1 MIRRKETMVFTC
13 VIRTITWST
22 VAILTTASTML
33 TGCKAKEDVPT
44 VEVTVEAV
52 AVARES
58 LTEQLTADAV
68 LAPLAQAAITPKI
81 TAPVH
86 KFYVQRGAKVKA
98 GQLLAVLENR
108 DLTAA
113 ELDNK
118 GAYEQA
124 QAAYAT
130 ATKASVPEDYQK
142 AEQDVAQTKANLN
155 LQQSIYNAR
164 KDLFVQGAIPG
175 RDLDTVTASLVQAQ
189 AAYDI
194 AAQHL
199 ASQKSVTREAAIQSA
214 KGQLLSA
221 EGKYQGAQAGVSY
234 SEIRSPIDGVV
245 TDRSLFAGE
254 IAAAGQPLIT
264 VMDVSSLLAKTHL
277 SQAQTQKIHVDD
289 EVEVSTQG
297 VDESLKGKVTLIS
310 PALDP
315 GSTTV
320 EVWVKVPNRS
330 GVLKAGTPVK
340 VSIALKTVEDAIVV
354 PTAAIVTDSAG
365 KKQVMVIGADNM
377 AHHRSVELGLSQD
390 DKTQITKG
398 LQVGEQVISS
408 GAYAMDDGTKVKVG
422 VPGDKGADEAK
433 PSAGKDG
440 GKD

>member
-1 MIRRKETMVFTC
+1 MRLVRY
-13 VIRTITWST
+13 TIWSFAA
-22 VAILTTASTML
+22 VLLAVSPLLI
-33 TGCKAKEDVPT
+33 GCKAKEEAST
-44 VEVTVEAV
+44 TEVTVEAV
-52 AVARES
+52 AVARQS
-58 LTEQLTADAV
+58 ITEEITADAI

-118 GAYEQA
+118 GSYEQA

-142 AEQDVAQTKANLN
+142 AEQDVAQTKANLD
-155 LQQSIYNAR
+155 LQKSIYNAR
-164 KDLFVQGAIPG
+164 KTLFAQGAIPG
-175 RDLDTVTASLVQAQ
+175 RDLDTATAALVQAQ

-194 AAQHL
+194 AVQHL
-199 ASQKSVTREAAIQSA
+199 GSQKAVTREAAIQSA

-221 EGKYQGAQAGVSY
+221 QGKYEGAQAGVSY

-245 TDRSLFAGE
+245 TDRPLFAGE
-254 IAAAGQPLIT
+254 IAAAGQALVT
-264 VMDVSSLLAKTHL
+264 VMDVSSLLAKMHL
-277 SQAQTQKIHVDD
+277 SQKQAQKMHVGDEAEVMVPGIDD
-289 EVEVSTQG
+289 AV
-297 VDESLKGKVTLIS
+297 KGKVTLIS

-320 EVWVKVPNRS
+320 EIWVKISNQG

-340 VSIALKTVEDAIVV
+340 VTIALKTIENSLVV

-365 KKQVMVIGADNM
+365 KKQVMVISSDNT
-377 AHHRSVELGLSQD
+377 AHHRNVELGISQD
-390 DKTQITKG
+390 DMTQIING
-398 LQVGEQVISS
+398 LQVGEKVISS
-408 GAYAMDDGTKVKVG
+408 GAYAMDDGTKVKIG
-422 VPGDKGADEAK
+422 APDDKNEDGSK
-433 PSAGKDG
+433 PSADKDG

>member
-1 MIRRKETMVFTC
+1 MH
-13 VIRTITWST
+13 VIRNTTWSI
-22 VAILTTASTML
+22 VAVLLVPSAL
-33 TGCKAKEDVPT
+33 FTGCKSKDEVPAT
-44 VEVTVEAV
+44 EVSVEAV
-52 AVARES
+52 TVAQQS
-58 LTEQLTADAV
+58 LTQEVTADAV

-113 ELDNK
+113 EIDNK

-142 AEQDVAQTKANLN
+142 AEQDVAQTKATLD
-155 LQQSIYNAR
+155 LQQSIVNAR
-164 KDLFVQGAIPG
+164 TTLFAQGAIPG
-175 RDLDTVTASLVQAQ
+175 RDLDTAKASLVQAQ

-199 ASQKSVTREAAIQSA
+199 ASQKAVTREAAIQSA

-245 TDRSLFAGE
+245 TERPLFAGE
-254 IAAAGQPLIT
+254 IAATGQPLLT

-277 SQAQTQKIHVDD
+277 SQVQAQQMHVGDD
-289 EVEVSTQG
+289 AEVTAPG
-297 VDESLKGKVTLIS
+297 VDEPLKGKVTLIS

-330 GVLKAGTPVK
+330 AVLRAGTPVK
-340 VSIALKTVEDAIVV
+340 VAIALKTIPNALVV

-365 KKQVMVIGADNM
+365 KKQVMVIAPDST
-377 AHHRSVELGLSQD
+377 AHHREVELGISQD

-398 LQVGEQVISS
+398 LKAGEQVISS
-408 GAYAMDDGTKVKVG
+408 GAYAMEDGTKVKIG
-422 VPGDKGADEAK
+422 APGDKDADEAK
-433 PSAGKDG
+433 PSAGKEGD
-440 GKD
+440 KD

>member
-1 MIRRKETMVFTC
+1 V
-13 VIRTITWST
+13 
-22 VAILTTASTML
+22 L
-33 TGCKAKEDVPT
+33 TGCKAKEEVPAT
-44 VEVTVEAV
+44 EVSVEAV
-52 AVARES
+52 AVAKQP
-58 LTEQLTADAV
+58 LTQEVTADAI

-86 KFYVQRGAKVKA
+86 QFYVQRGAKVKS

-113 ELDNK
+113 ELDNR

-130 ATKASVPEDYQK
+130 STKASVPEDYQK
-142 AEQDVAQTKANLN
+142 AEQDVAQTKATLD

-164 KDLFVQGAIPG
+164 KVLFAQGAIPG
-175 RDLDTVTASLVQAQ
+175 RDLDTASASLVQAQ

-194 AAQHL
+194 AAQHF
-199 ASQKSVTREAAIQSA
+199 ASQKAVTREAAIQSA

-221 EGKYQGAQAGVSY
+221 QGKYQGAQAGVSY

-245 TDRSLFAGE
+245 TERPLFAGE

-277 SQAQTQKIHVDD
+277 SQGQAQQMHVGDD
-289 EVEVSTQG
+289 AEVAVPG
-297 VDESLKGKVTLIS
+297 IDEPMKGKVTLVS

-320 EVWVKVPNRS
+320 EVWVEVPNR
-330 GVLKAGTPVK
+330 GAVLKAGTPVK
-340 VSIALKTVEDAIVV
+340 VTVALKTVQDALVV
-354 PTAAIVTDSAG
+354 PTGAIVTDAAG
-365 KKQVMVIGADNM
+365 KKQVMVISPDST
-377 AHHRSVELGLSQD
+377 AHHREVELGISQD

-398 LQVGEQVISS
+398 LQVGEKVISS
-408 GAYAMDDGTKVKVG
+408 GAYAMEDGTKVKIG
-422 VPGDKGADEAK
+422 AADDKDSDKDK
-433 PSAGKDG
+433 PSAGKEGD
-440 GKD
+440 KD

>member
-1 MIRRKETMVFTC
+1 MCIFRNS
-13 VIRTITWST
+13 TWSM
-22 VAILTTASTML
+22 VVVLLTAGIPL
-33 TGCKAKEDVPT
+33 TGCKAKEEVPT
-44 VEVTVEAV
+44 VEVTVEAI
-52 AVARES
+52 AVAKQP
-58 LTEQLTADAV
+58 LTEEVTSDAV

-81 TAPVH
+81 TAPVRQ
-86 KFYVQRGAKVKA
+86 FYVQRGAKVKA

-108 DLTAA
+108 DLTAV

-142 AEQDVAQTKANLN
+142 AEQDVAQTKANLD
-155 LQQSIYNAR
+155 LQQSIYTAR
-164 KDLFVQGAIPG
+164 KSLFAQGAIPG
-175 RDLDTVTASLVQAQ
+175 RDLDTATAALVQAQ

-221 EGKYQGAQAGVSY
+221 EGKYQGAQAGVGY
-234 SEIRSPIDGVV
+234 SEIHSPINGVV
-245 TDRSLFAGE
+245 TDRPLFAGE
-254 IAAAGQPLIT
+254 IAAAGQPLLT
-264 VMDVSSLLAKTHL
+264 VMEVSSLLAKTHL
-277 SQAQTQKIHVDD
+277 AQQQAQRMHIGD
-289 EVEVSTQG
+289 EAEVAAPG
-297 VDESLKGKVTLIS
+297 VDEPFKGKVTLIS

-320 EVWVKVPNRS
+320 EVWIKVTNS
-330 GVLKAGTPVK
+330 EGTLKAGTPVK
-340 VSIALKTVEDAIVV
+340 VTVALQTIPDALVV
-354 PTAAIVTDSAG
+354 PSAAIVTDSAG
-365 KKQVMVIGADNM
+365 KKQVMVIGTDST
-377 AHHRSVELGLSQD
+377 AHRRSVEVGISQD

-398 LQVGEQVISS
+398 LQPGEQVISS

-422 VPGDKGADEAK
+422 KPDEKDSGDEK
-433 PSAGKDG
+433 PSAAKDKGKD
-440 GKD
+440 

>member
-1 MIRRKETMVFTC
+1 MCIFRNS
-13 VIRTITWST
+13 TWSI
-22 VAILTTASTML
+22 VVVLLMASIAL
-33 TGCKAKEDVPT
+33 TGCKAKEEVPT

-52 AVARES
+52 AVAKQP
-58 LTEQLTADAV
+58 LTEEITADAV

-81 TAPVH
+81 TAPVRQ
-86 KFYVQRGAKVKA
+86 FYVQRGAKVKA

-108 DLTAA
+108 DLAAA

-142 AEQDVAQTKANLN
+142 AEQDVAQTKANLD
-155 LQQSIYNAR
+155 LQQSIYTAR
-164 KDLFVQGAIPG
+164 KGLFAQGAIPG
-175 RDLDTVTASLVQAQ
+175 RDLDTATAALVQAQ

-221 EGKYQGAQAGVSY
+221 EGKYQGSQAGVSY

-245 TDRSLFAGE
+245 TDRPLFAGE
-254 IAAAGQPLIT
+254 IAAAGQALIT

-277 SQAQTQKIHVDD
+277 PQAQVQRMHVGD
-289 EVEVSTQG
+289 EAEVSASG
-297 VDESLKGKVTLIS
+297 VDEPVKGKVTLIS

-320 EVWVKVPNRS
+320 EVWVKVLNRD
-330 GVLKAGTPVK
+330 GALKAGTPVR
-340 VSIALKTVEDAIVV
+340 VSVALKTIEDAIVV

-365 KKQVMVIGADNM
+365 KKQVMVIGADSI
-377 AHHRSVELGLSQD
+377 AHRRGVELGITQD

-398 LQVGEQVISS
+398 LQAGERVVSS
-408 GAYAMDDGTKVKVG
+408 GAYAMDDGTKVKIG
-422 VPGDKGADEAK
+422 SPDEKEGDEAK
-433 PSAGKDG
+433 PSADKDG

>member
-1 MIRRKETMVFTC
+1 MCFIQKNK
-13 VIRTITWST
+13 WSI
-22 VAILTTASTML
+22 VALLLSASIPL
-33 TGCKAKEDVPT
+33 AGCKAKEEVPAT
-44 VEVTVEAV
+44 EVTVEAV
-52 AVARES
+52 DVAKQP
-58 LTEQLTADAV
+58 LTEEITSDAV

-98 GQLLAVLENR
+98 GELLAVLENR
-108 DLTAA
+108 DLTAT

-124 QAAYAT
+124 QAAYTT

-142 AEQDVAQTKANLN
+142 AEQDVAQSKANLD

-164 KDLFVQGAIPG
+164 KSLFAEGAIPG
-175 RDLDTVTASLVQAQ
+175 RDLDTAAAALVQAQ
-189 AAYDI
+189 GAYDI
-194 AAQHL
+194 ASQHL
-199 ASQKSVTREAAIQSA
+199 AGQKAVTREAAIESA

-245 TDRSLFAGE
+245 TDRPLFAGE
-254 IAAAGQPLIT
+254 IAASGQPLIT
-264 VMDVSSLLAKTHL
+264 VMDVSSLLAKTHV
-277 SQAQTQKIHVDD
+277 SQALAQRMHVGN
-289 EVEVSTQG
+289 EAEVSAPG
-297 VDESLKGKVTLIS
+297 VEEPAKGKVTLIS

-320 EVWVKVPNRS
+320 EVWVKVPNRD
-330 GVLKAGTPVK
+330 GVLKAGTPVR
-340 VSIALKTVEDAIVV
+340 VTIALKTIEDALVV
-354 PTAAIVTDSAG
+354 PTAAIVTDTAG
-365 KKQVMVIGADNM
+365 KKQVMVIGADST
-377 AHHRSVELGLSQD
+377 AHHRAVELGISQD

-398 LQVGEQVISS
+398 LQAGEKVVSS
-408 GAYAMDDGTKVKVG
+408 GAYAMDDGTKVKI
-422 VPGDKGADEAK
+422 GAPDEKEGDEAK
-433 PSAGKDG
+433 PSADKDG

>member
-1 MIRRKETMVFTC
+1 MR
-13 VIRTITWST
+13 VIRNNTTSLAAILLAAST
-22 VAILTTASTML
+22 VL
-33 TGCKAKEDVPT
+33 TGCKAKEEVPAT
-44 VEVTVEAV
+44 EVNVEAV
-52 AVARES
+52 AVAKQP
-58 LTEQLTADAV
+58 LTEEVTADAV

-113 ELDNK
+113 ELDNQ

-124 QAAYAT
+124 QA
-130 ATKASVPEDYQK
+130 
-142 AEQDVAQTKANLN
+142 AEQDVAQTKANLD

-164 KDLFVQGAIPG
+164 KILFAQGAIPG
-175 RDLDTVTASLVQAQ
+175 RDLDTASASLVQTQ

-199 ASQKSVTREAAIQSA
+199 ASQKAVTREAAIQSA

-221 EGKYQGAQAGVSY
+221 QGKYQGAQAGVSY
-234 SEIRSPIDGVV
+234 SEIHSPIDGVV
-245 TDRSLFAGE
+245 TDRPLFAGE

-264 VMDVSSLLAKTHL
+264 VMEVSSLLAKTHL
-277 SQAQTQKIHVDD
+277 SQGQAQQMHIGD
-289 EVEVSTQG
+289 EAEVAVPG
-297 VDESLKGKVTLIS
+297 ADEPFKGKVTLIS

-320 EVWVKVPNRS
+320 EVWVKVLNRG

-340 VSIALKTVEDAIVV
+340 VTVALKTIQDALVV
-354 PTAAIVTDSAG
+354 PTAAIVTDTAG
-365 KKQVMVIGADNM
+365 KKQVMVIAPDST
-377 AHHRSVELGLSQD
+377 AHHRSVELGISQD

-398 LQVGEQVISS
+398 LQAGEKVISS
-408 GAYAMDDGTKVKVG
+408 GAYAMEDGTKVKIG
-422 VPGDKGADEAK
+422 AADDKDTDEAK
-433 PSAGKDG
+433 PSAAKDG

>member
-1 MIRRKETMVFTC
+1 MT
-13 VIRTITWST
+13 VIRNTNLSI
-22 VAILTTASTML
+22 VAVLLAASTLL
-33 TGCKAKEDVPT
+33 TGCKAKEEVPAT
-44 VEVTVEAV
+44 EVTVEAV
-52 AVARES
+52 AVAKQP
-58 LTEQLTADAV
+58 LTEEVTADAV

-86 KFYVQRGAKVKA
+86 AFFVQRGAKVKA

-108 DLTAA
+108 DLAA
-113 ELDNK
+113 VELDNK

-142 AEQDVAQTKANLN
+142 SEQDVAQTKANLD
-155 LQQSIYNAR
+155 LQQSIVNAR
-164 KDLFVQGAIPG
+164 TSLFAQGAIPG
-175 RDLDTVTASLVQAQ
+175 RDLDTAKASLVQAQ

-199 ASQKSVTREAAIQSA
+199 ASQKAVTREAAIQSA

-245 TDRSLFAGE
+245 TDRPLFAGE
-254 IAAAGQPLIT
+254 IAAAGQPLLT
-264 VMDVSSLLAKTHL
+264 VMEVSSLLAKTHL
-277 SQAQTQKIHVDD
+277 SQERAQRMHVGD
-289 EVEVSTQG
+289 EAEVSAAG
-297 VDESLKGKVTLIS
+297 VDEPYKGKVTLIS

-320 EVWVKVPNRS
+320 EVWVKVPNR
-330 GVLKAGTPVK
+330 GGELKAGTPVK
-340 VSIALKTVEDAIVV
+340 LTIALKTIQDALVV
-354 PTAAIVTDSAG
+354 PTAAIVTDTAG
-365 KKQVMVIGADNM
+365 GKQVMVIGPDST
-377 AHHRSVELGLSQD
+377 AHHRSVELGISQD

-398 LQVGEQVISS
+398 LKAGEQVISS
-408 GAYAMDDGTKVKVG
+408 GAYAMEDGTKVKVG
-422 VPGDKGADEAK
+422 APDDKGGDEAK
-433 PSAGKDG
+433 PSAGKEGD
-440 GKD
+440 KD

>member
-1 MIRRKETMVFTC
+1 MR
-13 VIRTITWST
+13 VIRITTWNIAA
-22 VAILTTASTML
+22 VLFAATALL
-33 TGCKAKEDVPT
+33 TGCKANDEVPAT
-44 VEVTVEAV
+44 EVNVEAV
-52 AVARES
+52 TVAS
-58 LTEQLTADAV
+58 QPLTEELTADAV

-86 KFYVQRGAKVKA
+86 QFYVQRGAKVKA

-108 DLTAA
+108 DLAAA

-142 AEQDVAQTKANLN
+142 AEQDVAQTKANLD
-155 LQQSIYNAR
+155 LQQSIVNAR
-164 KDLFVQGAIPG
+164 KNLFAQGAIPG
-175 RDLDTVTASLVQAQ
+175 RDLDTATAALVQSQ

-199 ASQKSVTREAAIQSA
+199 ASQKAVTREAAIQSA

-221 EGKYQGAQAGVSY
+221 QGKYQGAQAGVSY

-245 TDRSLFAGE
+245 TERPLFAGE
-254 IAAAGQPLIT
+254 IAATGQPLIT

-277 SQAQTQKIHVDD
+277 SQGQAQRMHIGD
-289 EVEVSTQG
+289 EAKVAAPG
-297 VDESLKGKVTLIS
+297 ADEPFKGKVTLIS

-320 EVWVKVPNRS
+320 EVWVKVPNRD

-340 VSIALKTVEDAIVV
+340 VTIALKTIADALVV

-365 KKQVMVIGADNM
+365 KKQVMVIGPDST
-377 AHHRSVELGLSQD
+377 AHHRSVELGISQD
-390 DKTQITKG
+390 DKTQITRG
-398 LQVGEQVISS
+398 LKAGEQVISS
-408 GAYAMDDGTKVKVG
+408 GAFAMEDGTKVKVG
-422 VPGDKGADEAK
+422 APDDKGADEAK
-433 PSAGKDG
+433 PAAGKEGD
-440 GKD
+440 KN

>member
-1 MIRRKETMVFTC
+1 MRISRNNTTNLA
-13 VIRTITWST
+13 
-22 VAILTTASTML
+22 AILLAACTVL
-33 TGCKAKEDVPT
+33 TGCKAKDEVPAT
-44 VEVTVEAV
+44 EVNVEAV
-52 AVARES
+52 AVTQQP
-58 LTEQLTADAV
+58 LTQEVTADAI

-86 KFYVQRGAKVKA
+86 RFYVQRGARVKA

-118 GAYEQA
+118 GAYNQA
-124 QAAYAT
+124 QAAFAT

-142 AEQDVAQTKANLN
+142 AEHDVAQTKANLD

-164 KDLFVQGAIPG
+164 KALFAQGAIPG
-175 RDLDTVTASLVQAQ
+175 RDLDTAAAALVQSQ

-194 AAQHL
+194 ASQHL
-199 ASQKSVTREAAIQSA
+199 ASQKAVTREAAIESA

-221 EGKYQGAQAGVSY
+221 QGKYQGAQASVSY
-234 SEIRSPIDGVV
+234 SEIHSPIDGVV
-245 TDRSLFAGE
+245 TDRPLFAGE
-254 IAAAGQPLIT
+254 IAAAGQPLVT

-277 SQAQTQKIHVDD
+277 SQGQAQQMHIGDEAEVAVPGVDD
-289 EVEVSTQG
+289 PF
-297 VDESLKGKVTLIS
+297 KGKVTLIS

-320 EVWVKVPNRS
+320 EIWIKVLNRG

-340 VSIALKTVEDAIVV
+340 VTVALKTVPDALVV
-354 PTAAIVTDSAG
+354 PTAAIVTDTAG
-365 KKQVMVIGADNM
+365 KKQVMVIAPDST
-377 AHHRSVELGLSQD
+377 AHHRTVELGISQD

-398 LQVGEQVISS
+398 LQVGEKVISS
-408 GAYAMDDGTKVKVG
+408 GAYAMDEGTKVKIG
-422 VPGDKGADEAK
+422 AADDKEADKDK
-433 PSAGKDG
+433 PSAAKDG

>member
-1 MIRRKETMVFTC
+1 MR
-13 VIRTITWST
+13 VILKNNWSI
-22 VAILTTASTML
+22 AALLLAANIPLA
-33 TGCKAKEDVPT
+33 GCKAKEEVAAT
-44 VEVTVEAV
+44 EVTVEAV
-52 AVARES
+52 TAAKQP
-58 LTEQLTADAV
+58 LTQEITADAV

-98 GQLLAVLENR
+98 GELLAVLENR

-142 AEQDVAQTKANLN
+142 AEQDVAQTKANLD

-164 KDLFVQGAIPG
+164 KNLFAQGAIPG
-175 RDLDTVTASLVQAQ
+175 RDLDTATAALVQAQ

-194 AAQHL
+194 ASQHL
-199 ASQKSVTREAAIQSA
+199 ASQKAVTREASIQSA

-221 EGKYQGAQAGVSY
+221 EGKFEGAQAGVSY

-245 TDRSLFAGE
+245 TDRPLFAGE
-254 IAAAGQPLIT
+254 IAATGQPLIT
-264 VMDVSSLLAKTHL
+264 VMDVSSLLAKTHV
-277 SQAQTQKIHVDD
+277 SQALAQQMHLGD
-289 EVEVSTQG
+289 EVEVSAPG
-297 VDESLKGKVTLIS
+297 VDEPAKGKVTLIS

-320 EVWVKVPNRS
+320 EVWVKLPNRD
-330 GVLKAGTPVK
+330 GILKAGTPVK
-340 VSIALKTVEDAIVV
+340 VTIALKTIQDALVV
-354 PTAAIVTDSAG
+354 PTAAIVTDTVG
-365 KKQVMVIGADNM
+365 KKQVMVIGADST
-377 AHHRSVELGLSQD
+377 AHHRNVELGISQD

-398 LQVGEQVISS
+398 LQAGEKVISS
-408 GAYAMDDGTKVKVG
+408 GAYAMEEGTKVKI
-422 VPGDKGADEAK
+422 GAPDEKEENEAK
-433 PSAGKDG
+433 PNAGKEDG
-440 GKD
+440 GRD

>member
-1 MIRRKETMVFTC
+1 MCTIRNTNWN
-13 VIRTITWST
+13 I
-22 VAILTTASTML
+22 VAVLLAASIPL
-33 TGCKAKEDVPT
+33 AGCKSKEEAPA

-52 AVARES
+52 TVS
-58 LTEQLTADAV
+58 NQPLTEEVAADAV
-68 LAPLAQAAITPKI
+68 LAPVAQAAITPKI

-124 QAAYAT
+124 QAAFAT

-142 AEQDVAQTKANLN
+142 AEQDVAQAKANLD

-164 KDLFVQGAIPG
+164 KSLFAQGAIPG
-175 RDLDTVTASLVQAQ
+175 RDLDTASAALVQAQ
-189 AAYDI
+189 GTYDI

-199 ASQKSVTREAAIQSA
+199 SSQKAVTREAAIQSA

-234 SEIRSPIDGVV
+234 SEIHSPIDGVV
-245 TDRSLFAGE
+245 TERPLFAGE
-254 IAAAGQPLIT
+254 IATNGQPLIT

-277 SQAQTQKIHVDD
+277 PQAQVQRMHVGD
-289 EVEVSTQG
+289 EAEVSMPG
-297 VDESLKGKVTLIS
+297 IDEPAKGKVTLIS

-320 EVWVKVPNRS
+320 EVWIKVPNRD
-330 GVLKAGTPVK
+330 GTLKAGTPVK
-340 VSIALKTVEDAIVV
+340 VNVALRTIENALVV
-354 PTAAIVTDSAG
+354 PTASIVTDSTG
-365 KKQVMVIGADNM
+365 KKQVMVIGADNI
-377 AHHRSVELGLSQD
+377 AHRRNVEPGITQD
-390 DKTQITKG
+390 DKTQILKG
-398 LQVGEQVISS
+398 LQAGEKVVSS
-408 GAYAMDDGTKVKVG
+408 GAYAMDDGTKVKIG
-422 VPGDKGADEAK
+422 SPDEKEGDEAK
-433 PSAGKDG
+433 PSADKDG

>member
-1 MIRRKETMVFTC
+1 MH
-13 VIRTITWST
+13 VIRNTTWSI
-22 VAILTTASTML
+22 VAVLLVPSAL
-33 TGCKAKEDVPT
+33 FTGCKSKDEVPAT
-44 VEVTVEAV
+44 EVSVEAV
-52 AVARES
+52 TVAQQP
-58 LTEQLTADAV
+58 LTQEVTADAV

-113 ELDNK
+113 EIDNK

-142 AEQDVAQTKANLN
+142 AEQDVAQTKANLD
-155 LQQSIYNAR
+155 LQQSIVNAR
-164 KDLFVQGAIPG
+164 TTLFAQGAIPG
-175 RDLDTVTASLVQAQ
+175 RDLDTAKASLVQAQ

-199 ASQKSVTREAAIQSA
+199 ASQKAVTREAAIQSA

-245 TDRSLFAGE
+245 TERPLFAGE
-254 IAAAGQPLIT
+254 IAATGQPLLT

-277 SQAQTQKIHVDD
+277 SQVQAQQMHVGD
-289 EVEVSTQG
+289 EAEVTAPG
-297 VDESLKGKVTLIS
+297 VDEPLKGKVTLIS

-320 EVWVKVPNRS
+320 EVWVKVPNRRRCIES
-330 GVLKAGTPVK
+330 RNPSESRYRAEDHSKCSRRPHRRHRHRQRRQETGHGHRTRQYGAPPRGRTGHLAG
-340 VSIALKTVEDAIVV
+340 
-354 PTAAIVTDSAG
+354 
-365 KKQVMVIGADNM
+365 
-377 AHHRSVELGLSQD
+377 RQD
-390 DKTQITKG
+390 PDHQGSESRRT
-398 LQVGEQVISS
+398 
-408 GAYAMDDGTKVKVG
+408 
-422 VPGDKGADEAK
+422 GDLVRRLCNGRRHQ
-433 PSAGKDG
+433 GKDRG
-440 GKD
+440 PWR

>member
-1 MIRRKETMVFTC
+1 MH
-13 VIRTITWST
+13 VIRNTTWSI
-22 VAILTTASTML
+22 VAVLLVPSALI
-33 TGCKAKEDVPT
+33 TGCKSKDEVPT
-44 VEVTVEAV
+44 TEVSVEAV
-52 AVARES
+52 TVAQQS
-58 LTEQLTADAV
+58 LTQEVTADAV

-113 ELDNK
+113 EIDNK

-142 AEQDVAQTKANLN
+142 AEQDVAQTKATLD
-155 LQQSIYNAR
+155 LQQSIVNAR
-164 KDLFVQGAIPG
+164 TTLFAQGAIPG
-175 RDLDTVTASLVQAQ
+175 RDLDTAKASLVQAQ

-199 ASQKSVTREAAIQSA
+199 ASQKAVTREAAIQSA

-245 TDRSLFAGE
+245 TERPLFAGE
-254 IAAAGQPLIT
+254 IAATGQPLLT

-277 SQAQTQKIHVDD
+277 SQVQAQQMHVGD
-289 EVEVSTQG
+289 EAEVTAPG
-297 VDESLKGKVTLIS
+297 VDEPLKGKVTLIS

-320 EVWVKVPNRS
+320 EIWVKVPNRS
-330 GVLKAGTPVK
+330 AVLRAGTPVK
-340 VSIALKTVEDAIVV
+340 VAIALKTIPNALVV

-365 KKQVMVIGADNM
+365 KKQVMVIAPDST
-377 AHHRSVELGLSQD
+377 AHHREVELGISQD

-398 LQVGEQVISS
+398 LKAGEQVISS
-408 GAYAMDDGTKVKVG
+408 GAYAMEDGTKVKIG
-422 VPGDKGADEAK
+422 APGEKDADEAK
-433 PSAGKDG
+433 PSAGKEGD
-440 GKD
+440 KD

>member
-1 MIRRKETMVFTC
+1 MCIIQKNKWG
-13 VIRTITWST
+13 I
-22 VAILTTASTML
+22 VALLLAASL
-33 TGCKAKEDVPT
+33 PPTGCKAKEEVT
-44 VEVTVEAV
+44 TTEVTVEAV
-52 AVARES
+52 AVAKQP
-58 LTEQLTADAV
+58 LTEEITADGV

-86 KFYVQRGAKVKA
+86 KFYVQRGSKVKA
-98 GQLLAVLENR
+98 GEILAVLENR

-124 QAAYAT
+124 QAAYET

-142 AEQDVAQTKANLN
+142 AEQDVAQTKANLD

-164 KDLFVQGAIPG
+164 KSLFAQGAIPG
-175 RDLDTVTASLVQAQ
+175 RDLDTATAALVQAQ

-194 AAQHL
+194 ASQHL
-199 ASQKSVTREAAIQSA
+199 TSQKAVTREAAMQNA
-214 KGQLLSA
+214 KGQLHSA
-221 EGKYQGAQAGVSY
+221 EGKLQGAQAGVSY

-245 TDRSLFAGE
+245 TDRPLFAGE
-254 IAAAGQPLIT
+254 IAAAGQPLVT
-264 VMDVSSLLAKTHL
+264 VMDVSMLLAKAHV
-277 SQAQTQKIHVDD
+277 SQALAQQMHVGD
-289 EVEVSTQG
+289 EAEVSAPG
-297 VDESLKGKVTLIS
+297 VDEPAKGKVTLIS

-320 EVWVKVPNRS
+320 EIWVKVPNRDR
-330 GVLKAGTPVK
+330 VLKAGTPVR
-340 VSIALKTVEDAIVV
+340 VTIALKTIEDALVV

-365 KKQVMVIGADNM
+365 KKQVMVIGSDST
-377 AHHRSVELGLSQD
+377 AHQRTVELGISQD

-398 LQVGEQVISS
+398 LQAGEKVISS
-408 GAYAMDDGTKVKVG
+408 GAYAMDEGTKVKI
-422 VPGDKGADEAK
+422 GAPDEKEGDEAK
-433 PSAGKDG
+433 PSAGKEDG

>member
-1 MIRRKETMVFTC
+1 MRVVQYTTC
-13 VIRTITWST
+13 SIAT
-22 VAILTTASTML
+22 VMLAASTL
-33 TGCKAKEDVPT
+33 LIGCKAKEGVMPT
-44 VEVTVEAV
+44 EVAVEAV
-52 AVARES
+52 TVARQP
-58 LTEQLTADAV
+58 LTDEVTADAI

-81 TAPVH
+81 VAPVH

-98 GQLLAVLENR
+98 GELLATLENR
-108 DLTAA
+108 DLAAA

-118 GAYEQA
+118 GSYEQA

-155 LQQSIYNAR
+155 LQQSIYDAR
-164 KDLFVQGAIPG
+164 KNLFAQGAIPG
-175 RDLDTVTASLVQAQ
+175 RDLDTATASLVQAQ

-199 ASQKSVTREAAIQSA
+199 TSQKTVIREAAIQSA

-221 EGKYQGAQAGVSY
+221 QGKYQGAQAGVSY

-254 IAAAGQPLIT
+254 IPAAGQPLIT
-264 VMDVSSLLAKTHL
+264 VMNISSLLAKTHL
-277 SQAQTQKIHVDD
+277 SQAQAQQMHVDD
-289 EVEVSTQG
+289 EAEVAVPG
-297 VDESLKGKVTLIS
+297 IDEPLKGEVTFIS

-320 EVWVKVPNRS
+320 EVWIKIANRG
-330 GVLKAGTPVK
+330 GVLKAGTAVK
-340 VSIALKTVEDAIVV
+340 VSIALKIIPDALVV
-354 PTAAIVTDSAG
+354 PSAAIVTDTAG
-365 KKQVMVIGADNM
+365 KKQVMVIGPDSI
-377 AHHRSVELGLSQD
+377 AHRRVVELGIVQN
-390 DKTQITKG
+390 DKTEITKG

-408 GAYAMDDGTKVKVG
+408 GAYAMDDGTKVKIG
-422 VPGDKGADEAK
+422 SPNDKSTDEAK
-433 PSAGKDG
+433 SSAGKDG
-440 GKD
+440 EKD